1 MAGGAQDDSDDMIT
15 QINVVPLVDIIL
27 VVLII
32 FMITANLIAK
42 QSLKVE
48 LPEAAT
54 GEAAEP
60 TTLAL
65 TLDED
70 GNLYLNGVPTAEPD
84 LLAYLREVAATDSEA
99 QAIIAAHKDR
109 SHGEVVRLIDLIRQH
124 GIYKFAL
131 NIEPVAAA
139 AGTPGAPPAVGI
151 PAGPEAP
158 GAPGAPP
165 AP

>member
-1 MAGGAQDDSDDMIT
+1 MAGSAQDDPDDMIT
-15 QINVVPLVDIIL
+15 QFNVVPFVDIIL

-32 FMITANLIAK
+32 FMLTANLIAK

-65 TLDED
+65 TLDQD
-70 GNLYLNGVPTAEPD
+70 GNLFLNGRPTDEAK
-84 LLAYLREVAATDSEA
+84 LASYIPTVVEADPKA
-99 QAIIAAHKDR
+99 QAIIAAHKTR
-109 SHGEVVRLIDLIRQH
+109 SHGEVIHLIDFVRQH

-131 NIEPVAAA
+131 NIEPIAATA
-139 AGTPGAPPAVGI
+139 QPITTEPGNNHGAVPP
-151 PAGPEAP
+151 
-158 GAPGAPP
+158 
-165 AP
+165 

>member
-1 MAGGAQDDSDDMIT
+1 MDGGAQDDPDDMIT

-54 GEAAEP
+54 GEAAES

-65 TLDED
+65 TLDVD
-70 GNLYLNGVPTAEPD
+70 GNLYLNGVPTAEAD
-84 LLAYLREVAATDSEA
+84 LLAYLPTVVATDPKA

-131 NIEPVAAA
+131 NIDP
-139 AGTPGAPPAVGI
+139 I
-151 PAGPEAP
+151 PASAGVEGVPSVEPTAP
-158 GAPGAPP
+158 
-165 AP
+165 